1 MKNDEKIC
9 PGNEVQEGT
18 GGMLWRRKDGKEIS
32 DISGSGR
39 QRDPCVR
46 ASRRVETLLPFS
58 PRLTV
63 HAPRVTAQLQKAALE
78 GRLSLQ
84 RERYEAGSIGLETF
98 LVLAA
103 TDDPAVN
110 ETICE
115 ECRRKGILVNACSD
129 QSLCDFHFPGIASK
143 GDLVIGVN
151 AGGQDHHLAKRWTD
165 RIRKEV
171 EEDGFDDQTKTA
183 SDNGEASEDGT

>member
-1 MKNDEKIC
+1 MAKRFPIFLDLADREIH
-9 PGNEVQEGT
+9 VY
-18 GGMLWRRKDGKEIS
+18 GG
-32 DISGSGR
+32 GR
-39 QRDPCVR
+39 I

-84 RERYEAGSIGLETF
+84 RERNEAGSIGLETF